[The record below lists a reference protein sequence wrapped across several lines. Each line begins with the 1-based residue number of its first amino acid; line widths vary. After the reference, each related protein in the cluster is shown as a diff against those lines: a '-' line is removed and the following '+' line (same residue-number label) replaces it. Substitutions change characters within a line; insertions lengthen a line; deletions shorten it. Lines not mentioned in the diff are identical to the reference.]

1 MKKIIKKI
9 IPIIALIILIFGM
22 QVKAISKDKSQ
33 QYKSRTINILGL
45 QITFQD
51 KEFFNG
57 ENEIVTEEEKQ
68 NNNKAVG
75 MFCIFLVIYW
85 LVLIFIFEKE
95 ENYDYTYQSD
105 GDLETLKKYNPLIAG
120 CLVDNREV
128 LARDVIAVI
137 LNLVQKQAIHMKVV
151 PKVEGKEEY
160 SYIISEN
167 REFEGKLDET
177 EKYVLN
183 WIFGFYEQEEIE
195 LVEKLKEISTR
206 KDFLK
211 KLKELNKIAQAK
223 LNKMGA
229 NINKVPKF
237 LKIANIFLIFIA
249 IVMSVIHI
257 ANNGL
262 NIHIYE
268 TTIFIVA
275 AVFIAIIVILPI
287 VSLLIH
293 CMLLLTIFI
302 KRTIKLET
310 KKHSGK
316 QIVTTSL
323 IILVDIFILICIIYA
338 IIPNKYI
345 CLDILMIGL
354 SILIVKTDN
363 LMTKHNHE
371 IMKDYCALK
380 DIKNKIEEYTLIEE
394 KEINYIKIW
403 EEHLVYAISFG
414 IPVNIVDKLRDT
426 TQEDKDIKY
435 LLKADSLYY
444 ICKAYLEVMWEMNFK
459 DTKKKRR
466 KNNEYTQ
473 LFI

>member
-1 MKKIIKKI
+1 MKRTLKKI
-9 IPIIALIILIFGM
+9 IPILALIILTFSM
-22 QVKAISKDKSQ
+22 HVKAVSNQNTQ
-33 QYKSRTINILGL
+33 QFKSRTINILGL

-57 ENEIVTEEEKQ
+57 ENQIVTREEKE
-68 NNNKAVG
+68 NNNQAIAI
-75 MFCIFLVIYW
+75 FCIFLVIYW
-85 LVLIFIFEKE
+85 IALLIIFEKE

-105 GDLETLKKYNPLIAG
+105 GDIETLKKYNPLIAG

-137 LNLVQKQAIHMKVV
+137 LNLVQKQVINMKVV
-151 PKVEGKEEY
+151 PKVEGKDEY

-167 REFEGKLDET
+167 RKFEGQLDET

-183 WIFGFYEQEEIE
+183 WVFGFYEQDEID
-195 LVEKLKEISTR
+195 LVEKLKEISKR

-211 KLKELNKIAQAK
+211 NLKELNKIAKLK

-237 LKIANIFLIFIA
+237 LKIANIFLIVISV
-249 IVMSVIHI
+249 IISVIHI

-275 AVFIAIIVILPI
+275 AIFVAVIVILPI
-287 VSLLIH
+287 VAFIIH
-293 CMLLLTIFI
+293 VLLLLTVFI
-302 KRTIKLET
+302 KRTIKLQT
-310 KKHSGK
+310 KRHSGK

-323 IILVDIFILICIIYA
+323 LILVDICILIGIIYG
-338 IIPNKYI
+338 IVPNKYI
-345 CLDILMIGL
+345 CLDIFMIGM

-363 LMTKHNHE
+363 LMTKHNNE
-371 IMKDYCALK
+371 IMKDYSALK
-380 DIKNKIEEYTLIEE
+380 DIKNRIEEYTLIEE
-394 KEINYIKIW
+394 KEINYIKLW
-403 EEHLVYAISFG
+403 EEYLVYAISFG
-414 IPVNIVDKLRDT
+414 ITVDIIDKLRDT
-426 TQEDKDIKY
+426 TQEDKDIKF

-444 ICKAYLEVMWEMNFK
+444 ICKAYLEVM
-459 DTKKKRR
+459 
-466 KNNEYTQ
+466 
-473 LFI
+473 

>member
-1 MKKIIKKI
+1 MKRIIKKI
-9 IPIIALIILIFGM
+9 IPLLALIILTFSL
-22 QVKAISKDKSQ
+22 QVRAVSNEKSQ
-33 QYKSRTINILGL
+33 QFKSRTINIFGL

-57 ENEIVTEEEKQ
+57 ENQIVTREEKE
-68 NNNKAVG
+68 NNNQAIAI
-75 MFCIFLVIYW
+75 FCIFLVIYW
-85 LVLIFIFEKE
+85 IALLIIFEKE

-105 GDLETLKKYNPLIAG
+105 GDIETLKKYNPLIAG

-137 LNLVQKQAIHMKVV
+137 LNLVQKQVINMKVV
-151 PKVEGKEEY
+151 PKVEGKDEY
-160 SYIISEN
+160 LYIISEN
-167 REFEGKLDET
+167 RKFEGQLDET

-183 WIFGFYEQEEIE
+183 WVFGFYEQDEVD
-195 LVEKLKEISTR
+195 LVEKLKEISKR

-211 KLKELNKIAQAK
+211 NLKELNKIAQLK

-237 LKIANIFLIFIA
+237 LKIANIFLIVISV
-249 IVMSVIHI
+249 IISVIHI

-275 AVFIAIIVILPI
+275 AIFVAVIVILPI
-287 VSLLIH
+287 VAFIIH
-293 CMLLLTIFI
+293 VLLLLTVFI
-302 KRTIKLET
+302 KRTIKLQT
-310 KKHSGK
+310 KRHSGK

-323 IILVDIFILICIIYA
+323 LILVDICILIGIIYG
-338 IIPNKYI
+338 IVPNKYI
-345 CLDILMIGL
+345 CLDIFIIGM

-363 LMTKHNHE
+363 LMTKHNNE

-380 DIKNKIEEYTLIEE
+380 DIKNRIEEYTLIEE
-394 KEINYIKIW
+394 KEINYIKLW
-403 EEHLVYAISFG
+403 EEYLVYAISFG
-414 IPVNIVDKLRDT
+414 IPVDIIDKLRDT
-426 TQEDKDIKY
+426 TQEDKDIKF

-459 DTKKKRR
+459 EQKKKSWVT
-466 KNNEYTQ
+466 NIINE
-473 LFI
+473 LF